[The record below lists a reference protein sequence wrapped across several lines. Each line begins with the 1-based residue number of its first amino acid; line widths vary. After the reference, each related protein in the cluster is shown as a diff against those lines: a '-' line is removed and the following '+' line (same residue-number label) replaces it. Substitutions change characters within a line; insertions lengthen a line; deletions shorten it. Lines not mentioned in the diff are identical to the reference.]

1 MAASLFK
8 LVGDIYV
15 NNDEANKS
23 IQKTDDKAKGLGE
36 RLASGIKTAA
46 KWGAA
51 IAGAATTAVAGLTK
65 LASQTAKTAD
75 EIDKASKRMGV
86 STDSYQELKYAAE
99 QCGVEMGTL
108 EKAAK
113 KLEGTDINFDEAIAD
128 IMSFGTEA
136 ERSQRA
142 AELFGDNIAYTLS
155 PILAESGDSF
165 NDLRKRAHDLGV
177 VMSKEDVEAGTK
189 LGDTMSDVKKA
200 FGGIAT
206 SLGTSLVPLIQTV
219 ADLILDNLPMIQ
231 ALFDELAPVL
241 TDFLQTVF
249 PILLDLVSA
258 VLPPLMDLVKAI
270 LPILTTLAKTIIPPI
285 ADILSTLLPVVV
297 EIVNAV
303 LPPLLEL
310 LQPILDLLNPIL
322 DVVKVFLQPLLDLL
336 DLVLTPLKLVLE
348 PIKTILGGIK
358 DVVELLLSPIKELGD
373 RLSSLSFPSISIP
386 AWAKKLLGISDE
398 TSSSVTY
405 VDNSNG
411 KLNTKNAG
419 GGHYYNPNKITT
431 NTLNAGG
438 GHYYTPYASGG
449 FPDSGQVFM
458 ARENGLTE
466 MIGKFGNQTAV
477 ANNEQ
482 IIQGIASGVASALA
496 PVEDILLQI
505 YQNGLQI
512 DGEKVSKVLA
522 PSMNYY
528 LGTVKG

>member
-23 IQKTDDKAKGLGE
+23 IQKTDDKAQKLGST
-36 RLASGIKTAA
+36 LLSGVKTAA

-51 IAGAATTAVAGLTK
+51 IAGAATTAVAGLVK

-75 EIDKASKRMGV
+75 EIDKASKRMNV

-99 QCGVEMGTL
+99 QCGVEIGTL

-113 KLEGTDINFDEAIAD
+113 KLEGTDMNLDDAIAD

-155 PILAESGDSF
+155 PILAESGESF
-165 NDLRKRAHDLGV
+165 SDLRQRAHDLGV
-177 VMSKEDVEAGTK
+177 VMSEEDVKAGTK

-206 SLGTSLVPLIQTV
+206 SLGTSLVPLIQKV
-219 ADLILDNLPMIQ
+219 ADIILDNLPMIQ

-241 TDFLQTVF
+241 TDFLETVF
-249 PILLDLVSA
+249 PILLDLVAA
-258 VLPPLMDLVKAI
+258 VLPPLMDLVKAL
-270 LPILTTLAKTIIPPI
+270 LPIFTDLVKTILPPI
-285 ADILSTLLPVVV
+285 ADILSAILPVVV
-297 EIVNAV
+297 EIVNTV
-303 LPPLLEL
+303 LPPLLDL

-358 DVVELLLSPIKELGD
+358 DVVELLLTPIKTLGD
-373 RLSSLSFPSISIP
+373 RMASLTFPSVTIP
-386 AWAKKLLGISDE
+386 EWAKKILGIEDE
-398 TSSSVTY
+398 PVVIGRVETPKTSSSGRTRVT
-405 VDNSNG
+405 VTHNVADANSDVVRSG
-411 KLNTKNAG
+411 RGFAG
-419 GGHYYNPNKITT
+419 
-431 NTLNAGG
+431 
-438 GHYYTPYASGG
+438 GG
-449 FPDSGQVFM
+449 FPDAGEVFV
-458 ARENGLTE
+458 ARENGLPE
-466 MIGKFGNQTAV
+466 MVGRFGSSTGV

-505 YQNGLQI
+505 YNNGLQI

-522 PSMNYY
+522 PSMNYQ
-528 LGTVKG
+528 LGVLKG